1 MINENMER
9 LNQMAKK
16 RGHPFK
22 ILIVDDEEWV
32 GEVFGEFCNV
42 TDAFEVEHAKSGLEA
57 VEKVRA
63 NEYDLVTVDLIMPE
77 VSGLEVLSAIKKI
90 SPKMPI
96 MVITGN
102 ATDRLVNESGL
113 LGASRVLYKPVIFED
128 FIEELSST
136 LK

>member
-32 GEVFGEFCNV
+32 GEVFSEFCDITN
-42 TDAFEVEHAKSGLEA
+42 AFEVEHAKSGLEA

-90 SPKMPI
+90 SPKIPV

-113 LGASRVLYKPVIFED
+113 LGASRVLYKPVVFED
-128 FIEELSST
+128 FIEELTST